1 MNDSIR
7 FFESKKRDLRGY
19 TLIEGF
25 PGMGLVG
32 TIAAK
37 YMVEKLEFEL
47 IGHIDSDF
55 FIPLIQI
62 HKGLPLH
69 PSRIYANDDLKMVIF
84 ISEQVIPRQET
95 YGMAR
100 ASIDW
105 YKEKGI
111 GRVISLAGIN
121 TGNANDKK
129 IYGIGSN
136 PKTIKLLEENEIEVI
151 QEGITTGIT
160 AIILLELDHENID
173 AFSIMGPV
181 SIGTDYKASAGLL
194 EKLSKIL
201 KLEINTAPLLKEA
214 KQTESELLNQ
224 MQKLRESSDTMQKT
238 EDHGP
243 AMYT

>member
-1 MNDSIR
+1 M
-7 FFESKKRDLRGY
+7 KGY

-37 YMVEKLEFEL
+37 YMVEKMGFEL

-62 HKGLPLH
+62 HNGLPLH
-69 PSRIYANDDLKMVIF
+69 PSRIYASEELKLVIL

-95 YGMAR
+95 YSMAK
-100 ASIDW
+100 ASIEW

-121 TGNANDKK
+121 TGTQGDKK
-129 IYGIGSN
+129 IYGIASN
-136 PKTIKLLEENEIEVI
+136 QKILKLLEENGIEII

-181 SIGTDYKASAGLL
+181 ALGTDYKAAAGLL

-201 KLEINTAPLLKEA
+201 KLDIPTAPLLKEA
-214 KQTESELLNQ
+214 KLTEVELLGQ
-224 MQKLRESSDTMQKT
+224 MQKLRESSDTIQKT
-238 EDHGP
+238 EDHSP
-243 AMYT
+243 TMYT